1 MKHILSIDQ
10 GTSSTRVIIYDE
22 NGIEL
27 GIGQKEH
34 SQYYPHEAWVEHNPL
49 EIKENVLYTMKVALQ
64 QANLNIS
71 DIHSIGI
78 TNQRETIVAWE
89 KDSGIPLSNAIVWQC
104 RRTNDIIQ
112 QLKNEDLEGVF
123 KVKTGLVLDSYFSG
137 TKIKWLIENNE
148 NVNQAN
154 KNKTLAVG
162 TIDSWIIK
170 FLSGN
175 HKTDASNASRTLLY
189 DINKA
194 EWSSELSEI
203 LGIDPTI
210 LPEVHPNATSE
221 PFGTYK
227 GVPIRGV
234 LGDQQAAL
242 FGQNGYNSSEIKTTY
257 GTGNFTL
264 MNLGSNV
271 KISDK
276 GLLTTVAWQIDKNLT
291 YAMEGS
297 VFITGAAFQ
306 WLRDELQIINS
317 YAEIDDYSNK
327 IENSGGVYF
336 VPAFVGLGAPYWDT
350 SARGTITGLT
360 R

>member
-1 MKHILSIDQ
+1 
-10 GTSSTRVIIYDE
+10 
-22 NGIEL
+22 
-27 GIGQKEH
+27 
-34 SQYYPHEAWVEHNPL
+34 
-49 EIKENVLYTMKVALQ
+49 
-64 QANLNIS
+64 
-71 DIHSIGI
+71 
-78 TNQRETIVAWE
+78 
-89 KDSGIPLSNAIVWQC
+89 
-104 RRTNDIIQ
+104 
-112 QLKNEDLEGVF
+112 
-123 KVKTGLVLDSYFSG
+123 
-137 TKIKWLIENNE
+137 
-148 NVNQAN
+148 
-154 KNKTLAVG
+154 
-162 TIDSWIIK
+162 
-170 FLSGN
+170 
-175 HKTDASNASRTLLY
+175 SNASRTLLY

-360 R
+360 RGTNKYHIVQATIDSVAYQTQDLLDTLQQSSGLKLTSMRVDGGLTKSINQMQKQANISQIKIEIPRNIETTALGAALMAGYNEIWHDFETLRHINPVETGFEPKISNQIAEKEYDKWKLAVKKSSGWI

>member
-1 MKHILSIDQ
+1 MSIDQ

-175 HKTDASNASRTLLY
+175 HKTDASNA
-189 DINKA
+189 
-194 EWSSELSEI
+194 
-203 LGIDPTI
+203 
-210 LPEVHPNATSE
+210 
-221 PFGTYK
+221 
-227 GVPIRGV
+227 
-234 LGDQQAAL
+234 
-242 FGQNGYNSSEIKTTY
+242 
-257 GTGNFTL
+257 
-264 MNLGSNV
+264 
-271 KISDK
+271 
-276 GLLTTVAWQIDKNLT
+276 
-291 YAMEGS
+291 
-297 VFITGAAFQ
+297 
-306 WLRDELQIINS
+306 
-317 YAEIDDYSNK
+317 
-327 IENSGGVYF
+327 
-336 VPAFVGLGAPYWDT
+336 
-350 SARGTITGLT
+350 
-360 R
+360 